1 MRRITGIQ
9 VHHSVNLDDASRFG
23 ANMLTALQ
31 AAHTKAGSEETLRL
45 LEQLAPLVREIGV
58 ARTAAG
64 MRLQMHQRDPDF
76 RRYVDGELPWPDEL
90 EEGFVPRCTCHD
102 RCLFHDVGRGTLE
115 ENCNCGRACGQ
126 HGEPPEAEAA

>member
-23 ANMLTALQ
+23 VNMLTALA
-31 AAHTKAGSEETLRL
+31 AAHTRTGDPELRRL
-45 LEQLAPLVREIGV
+45 IDELGPLIRQVGV

-64 MRLQMHQRDPDF
+64 LRLQMHQRDPDLK
-76 RRYVDGELPWPDEL
+76 RYVDGELPWPDEL

-115 ENCNCGRACGQ
+115 DDCSCGKVCGQ

>member
-9 VHHSVNLDDASRFG
+9 LHHSVNLEDASRFG
-23 ANMLTALQ
+23 VNMLTALQ
-31 AAHTKAGSEETLRL
+31 SAHTKTGDPEIRRL
-45 LEQLAPLVREIGV
+45 LDVLGPLVRELGV

-90 EEGFVPRCTCHD
+90 EDGFVPRCSCHD
-102 RCLFHDVGRGTLE
+102 RCLVHDVGRGSAGEHCT
-115 ENCNCGRACGQ
+115 CGRVCAR
-126 HGEPPEAEAA
+126 HGGAPDAEAA

>member
-23 ANMLTALQ
+23 VNMLTALQ
-31 AAHTKAGSEETLRL
+31 AAHTKTGSEETRRL
-45 LEQLAPLVREIGV
+45 LDVLGPLVREIGV

-76 RRYVDGELPWPDEL
+76 KRYVDGELPWPDEL
-90 EEGFVPRCTCHD
+90 AEGFVPRCTCND
-102 RCLFHDVGRGTLE
+102 RCLFHDTGRGTLE
-115 ENCNCGRACGQ
+115 DDCNCDRVCGQ
-126 HGEPPEAEAA
+126 HGEAEAA